1 MSDEMNEMRQM
12 IADTADRIFRDL
24 CEPDVVNAAEKGTW
38 PADLW
43 NTIEESGMT
52 HIAIAEENGGGG
64 GTIGMAMAVLRAA
77 GTYSAP
83 LPLAETMLGG
93 VALAS
98 AGQAI
103 PAGPLGFALPAE
115 DESVSL
121 SQSGDNYVLNGAVAA
136 VAWAIPGGQLVV
148 VADMGG
154 QPVAALVDADKADI
168 EASTNLAGEPRNNV
182 TFSDAIVS
190 ACGPLGNDVTPESLF
205 KLGALARSIQMAGAL
220 ENMLEMT
227 VQYTLDRVQFG
238 RPIAKF
244 QAVQHSLA
252 VIAGEVAAAKTA
264 ADMAVH
270 MLEAGDPGLLIES
283 AKARTSEAA
292 GVAAELAHQAHGA
305 IGFTHEHNLH
315 HRTRRLWSWREEYGT
330 EFYWQRALGRAAKQS
345 GGEGL
350 WRMISGT

>member
-77 GTYSAP
+77 GAYSAP

-121 SQSGDNYVLNGAVAA
+121 SQSGDNYVLMAWWLLLPGLFRGASLSWLPIWAA
-136 VAWAIPGGQLVV
+136 SRLQPSWMPTRPTLKPVPIWRVSRATMSHSVMLLFR
-148 VADMGG
+148 
-154 QPVAALVDADKADI
+154 PVAR
-168 EASTNLAGEPRNNV
+168 LA
-182 TFSDAIVS
+182 
-190 ACGPLGNDVTPESLF
+190 
-205 KLGALARSIQMAGAL
+205 M
-220 ENMLEMT
+220 M
-227 VQYTLDRVQFG
+227 
-238 RPIAKF
+238 
-244 QAVQHSLA
+244 
-252 VIAGEVAAAKTA
+252 
-264 ADMAVH
+264 
-270 MLEAGDPGLLIES
+270 
-283 AKARTSEAA
+283 
-292 GVAAELAHQAHGA
+292 
-305 IGFTHEHNLH
+305 
-315 HRTRRLWSWREEYGT
+315 
-330 EFYWQRALGRAAKQS
+330 
-345 GGEGL
+345 
-350 WRMISGT
+350 